1 MQVSRVILALRVL
14 MLYMEIRDLWI
25 ILVLEL
31 AHSVAAVVS
40 NTLAEFSGV
49 LLVRDFNLDLICWC
63 LEVTAG

>member
-1 MQVSRVILALRVL
+1 

-49 LLVRDFNLDLICWC
+49 LLVRDFNLALICWC